1 MEMPTHGSNPAKAEA
16 DGADLLPEGAP
27 QSSPPSLGEHSGET
41 HATKYQTAFN
51 IFGITCFPLALPF
64 AFGQAGFAAGILL
77 YILIA
82 MAAYLNAWLIADI
95 CIRVRLSPVTYPSI
109 AEAAFG
115 WRGSALVNICQC
127 LNFFLF
133 SVYALVVIG
142 SSLSQT
148 GTSVCQNGWIGVIAA
163 LLVPFVQIPSFEQLS
178 FLGIVYAILTLVSLV
193 ILVQQSATE
202 GICDGNDR
210 DYDSISAFSVL
221 SGAVTFGF
229 AFSGSGVF
237 PELISEMADK
247 REFHG
252 VFGSL
257 TLSWLVIVP
266 VNLLAGVAG
275 FAAFGNKVS
284 GTVIMDYPQGGA
296 RTAAAAC
303 VSFLLAFAL
312 LESNQVLAL
321 KLERHFG
328 IQDPAAKGAFQGL
341 PPLAARGVVRTLLLA
356 IQTAVALGIFNAG
369 AGDLSILCGALGG
382 MPLTFTVPIFCHL
395 RLLPERSS
403 PVVKKLLI
411 MCAALAMALAVCG
424 VYVGVAGLAGSGSS
438 GGAFGGPCIA
448 TTDTYG
454 ETTANYRGNV
464 GRCGW

>member
-1 MEMPTHGSNPAKAEA
+1 MALISYRKARRSRLRRRSGSIPARLTRPVPDRVQHLRHYLLSAGPAFRLWTSGICSRHLALHFDRHGSV
-16 DGADLLPEGAP
+16 P
-27 QSSPPSLGEHSGET
+27 QRLASSPTSASECGSRQSP
-41 HATKYQTAFN
+41 
-51 IFGITCFPLALPF
+51 
-64 AFGQAGFAAGILL
+64 
-77 YILIA
+77 
-82 MAAYLNAWLIADI
+82 
-95 CIRVRLSPVTYPSI
+95 IRVSPRLRL
-109 AEAAFG
+109 G
-115 WRGSALVNICQC
+115 GGGSALVNICQC

-266 VNLLAGVAG
+266 VNLPRGHRRFRSVWEQGERNRHHGLPARRSEDGCCRLR
-275 FAAFGNKVS
+275 
-284 GTVIMDYPQGGA
+284 VIPPCI
-296 RTAAAAC
+296 R
-303 VSFLLAFAL
+303 VL
-312 LESNQVLAL
+312 LESNQVLAPQVGAAFWYPGPGRQRSL
-321 KLERHFG
+321 PGSSTTCCPRCRSHPAPRHPNG
-328 IQDPAAKGAFQGL
+328 RGPGGSSMLAPAISASFVALWGDAFNFYRANLL
-341 PPLAARGVVRTLLLA
+341 PPQTSSWRGAAP
-356 IQTAVALGIFNAG
+356 
-369 AGDLSILCGALGG
+369 S
-382 MPLTFTVPIFCHL
+382 
-395 RLLPERSS
+395 
-403 PVVKKLLI
+403 
-411 MCAALAMALAVCG
+411 
-424 VYVGVAGLAGSGSS
+424 
-438 GGAFGGPCIA
+438 
-448 TTDTYG
+448 
-454 ETTANYRGNV
+454 
-464 GRCGW
+464 